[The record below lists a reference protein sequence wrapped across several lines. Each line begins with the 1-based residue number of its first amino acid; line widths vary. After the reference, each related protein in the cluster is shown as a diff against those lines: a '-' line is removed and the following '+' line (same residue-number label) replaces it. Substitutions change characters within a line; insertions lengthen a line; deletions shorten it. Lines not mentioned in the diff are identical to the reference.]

1 MKKIFSILSLV
12 FILTSCEK
20 KEEFNCDN
28 QNLIRIVEE
37 KTGPLENIITVNKN
51 DELKTCDCEAF
62 APNLVYKTG
71 YSRMSS
77 SGIAATRIYEK
88 AKGTTIKYTAQL
100 KDDGQIV
107 WQGQTK

>member
-1 MKKIFSILSLV
+1 
-12 FILTSCEK
+12 
-20 KEEFNCDN
+20 
-28 QNLIRIVEE
+28 
-37 KTGPLENIITVNKN
+37 
-51 DELKTCDCEAF
+51 
-62 APNLVYKTG
+62 
-71 YSRMSS
+71 MSS